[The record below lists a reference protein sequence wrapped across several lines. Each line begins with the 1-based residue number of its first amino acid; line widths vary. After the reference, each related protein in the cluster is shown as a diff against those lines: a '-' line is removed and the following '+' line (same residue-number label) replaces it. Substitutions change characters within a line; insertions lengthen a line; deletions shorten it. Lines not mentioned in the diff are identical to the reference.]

1 MRKKVAWL
9 SDRAQRK
16 ARRWYRRSVRGEGVA
31 VSLDTEIDSRTLLL
45 TFGGM
50 KSTAGLVAFE
60 FVALTADMP
69 VKKMFVRDPRQSWYH
84 RGMPSHGNNLESI
97 AELLQ
102 KIVAEQDVDRLVTV
116 GSSAGGYA
124 ALAFGALLGA
134 DRVLAFGPQTTLDR
148 EVLSAMNDHRW
159 DYLLDPLWAKGALEE
174 SWVDLNTAL
183 PRALDGN
190 TRCGVFFDETVPGD
204 SQHGELLAGIDGVRL
219 YRFGRG
225 GHTLSRHLRDCGAL
239 DRLLRQA
246 LDVPLRAPAPDASA
260 PVAAGATEIARSPR
274 YAHLQLAGDGAPRG
288 ATRRH

>member
-1 MRKKVAWL
+1 MRRKVTWL
-9 SDRAQRK
+9 VDRAQRK
-16 ARRWYRRSVRGEGVA
+16 ARRWYRRTVRGEGVA
-31 VSLDTEIDSRTLLL
+31 VSLDAEIDSRTLLL

-84 RGMPSHGNNLESI
+84 RGMPSHGNTLESI
-97 AELLQ
+97 AQLLQ
-102 KIVAEQDVDRLVTV
+102 KIVTEQDVDRLVTV

-148 EVLSAMNDHRW
+148 EALAGMEDHRW

-174 SWVDLNTAL
+174 RWIDLRTAL
-183 PRALDGN
+183 PGALDGN
-190 TRCGVFFDETVPGD
+190 TRCGVYFDETVRSD
-204 SQHGELLAGIDGVRL
+204 RLHAERLAGIDGVRL

-225 GHTLSRHLRDCGAL
+225 GHTLSRHLRDVGAL
-239 DRLLRQA
+239 DRLLREA
-246 LDVPLRAPAPDASA
+246 LDVPPRAPVEAASI
-260 PVAAGATEIARSPR
+260 PVASGATGTTREPR
-274 YAHLQLAGDGAPRG
+274 YR
-288 ATRRH
+288 TYS

>member
-16 ARRWYRRSVRGEGVA
+16 ARRWYRRAVRGEGVA

-84 RGMPSHGNNLESI
+84 RGMPSHGSTLESI
-97 AELLQ
+97 SELLQ

-148 EVLSAMNDHRW
+148 EVLAAMNDHRW
-159 DYLLDPLWAKGALEE
+159 DYLLDPLWTKGALEE
-174 SWVDLNTAL
+174 RWTDLRTAL
-183 PRALDGN
+183 PGALSGK
-190 TRCGVFFDETVPGD
+190 TRCGVFFDETVSTD
-204 SQHGELLAGIDGVRL
+204 RLHGERLAGIDGVRL

-239 DRLLRQA
+239 DRLLREA
-246 LDVPLRAPAPDASA
+246 LDVPLRSSARDASI
-260 PVAAGATEIARSPR
+260 PVASNATDSTHSPR
-274 YAHLQLAGDGAPRG
+274 YRTYG
-288 ATRRH
+288 

>member
-1 MRKKVAWL
+1 MLKKAQWL

-16 ARRWYRRSVRGEGVA
+16 ARRWFRRSVRGEGVA
-31 VSLDTEIDSRTLLL
+31 VSLDTEADSRTLLL

-84 RGMPSHGNNLESI
+84 RGLPSQGNTLESI

-102 KIVAEQDVDRLVTV
+102 KIVGEQEVERLVTV

-148 EVLSAMNDHRW
+148 EVLAAMNDHRW
-159 DYLLDPLWAKGALEE
+159 DYLLEPLWDKGALEE
-174 SWVDLNTAL
+174 SWIDLSTAL
-183 PRALDGN
+183 PRALNGS
-190 TRCGVFFDETVPGD
+190 TRCSVFFDETVPGD
-204 SQHGELLAGIDGVRL
+204 SEHGERLAGINGVRL

-225 GHTLSRHLRDCGAL
+225 GHTLSRHLRDQGAL

-246 LDVPLRAPAPDASA
+246 LELPLGVSAPDAS
-260 PVAAGATEIARSPR
+260 PAAVPHAADTR
-274 YAHLQLAGDGAPRG
+274 HAPRFR
-288 ATRRH
+288 TYR

>member
-1 MRKKVAWL
+1 MLKKARWL

-50 KSTAGLVAFE
+50 KSTAGLVTFE

-84 RGMPSHGNNLESI
+84 RGMPSHGKTLESI

-134 DRVLAFGPQTTLDR
+134 DRVLAFGPQTTLARDALA
-148 EVLSAMNDHRW
+148 EMNDHRW
-159 DYLLDPLWAKGALEE
+159 DYLLEPLWDKGALEE
-174 SWVDLNTAL
+174 SWVDLSRAL
-183 PRALDGN
+183 PGALNGN
-190 TRCGVFFDETVPGD
+190 TRCAVFFDETVPGD
-204 SQHGELLAGIDGVRL
+204 REHAELLAGVDGVRL

-225 GHTLSRHLRDCGAL
+225 GHTLSRHLRDQGAL
-239 DRLLRQA
+239 DRLLREA
-246 LDVPLRAPAPDASA
+246 LDVPLRAPAKASGA
-260 PVAAGATEIARSPR
+260 VASGAADTE
-274 YAHLQLAGDGAPRG
+274 HAPRFRTYG
-288 ATRRH
+288 